1 MSFSRYL
8 LALAKSL
15 LASFGA
21 WALHAPGMEFDTFG
35 RWIGLQLAA
44 RGWRESAGLLVRP
57 VSIVRYFE
65 FPFALSCLRGLGFR
79 RCLDVSSPFLFS
91 LLLRSKGIVDHVYM
105 INPDPHDIAFTT
117 EILSR
122 LQVKGLTIK
131 RASIEALGQSDSY
144 DAIWSISVVEHI
156 AGAMG
161 DSQAIAKMF
170 SLLSPGG
177 RLVLTFPVGREY
189 FIQERHEDIYNTGY
203 PISEGGLRF
212 FQRVYDATS
221 IRERLV
227 NAVGKTPTLCRWFG
241 EKLSGTYTAYEK
253 RWVRDG
259 LGATATD
266 SWRIARDYQE
276 YRSWEDMPGV
286 GVCGLVFDKTK
297 E

>member
-1 MSFSRYL
+1 
-8 LALAKSL
+8 
-15 LASFGA
+15 
-21 WALHAPGMEFDTFG
+21 
-35 RWIGLQLAA
+35 
-44 RGWRESAGLLVRP
+44 
-57 VSIVRYFE
+57 
-65 FPFALSCLRGLGFR
+65 LGFR

-131 RASIEALGQSDSY
+131 RASIEELGESDSY
-144 DAIWSISVVEHI
+144 DAIWSLSVVEHI

-177 RLVLTFPVGREY
+177 RLILTLPVGREY
-189 FIQERHEDIYNTGY
+189 LIQKRPEDIYNTGN
-203 PISEGGLRF
+203 PFSEDGLRF
-212 FQRVYDATS
+212 FQRVYDARS
-221 IRERLV
+221 IRDRLV
-227 NAVGKTPTLCRWFG
+227 NAVGKPPTSCRWFG
-241 EKLSGTYTAYEK
+241 EKLPGTYAAYEK
-253 RWVRDG
+253 RWIRDS
-259 LGATATD
+259 LAVTATD

-276 YRSWEDMPGV
+276 YGSWEDMPGI
-286 GVCGLVFDKTK
+286 GVCGLVFDKRK